1 MTSPDVT
8 EVNDVNGPESAG
20 DPRANEAAGGA
31 AGVAPVPAQE
41 ELAEASS
48 AAGGGWSADGADG
61 SGAVTDHSRA
71 QLEDEAI
78 ALPSG
83 GEKAEKATRAHRAR
97 SFEVSDFERPSTKM
111 EEWRFTPLR
120 VMAPLF
126 EDAATD
132 VRGEDDHPVMYEVET
147 PEEIAVGTLAPGEA
161 PRGTALV
168 PESLV
173 SAVASERCADA
184 LHLKAAKNSEI
195 AEPARVAVAGQGAD
209 RRGNAHIVLET
220 EESSVATFVVHH
232 TGSAQFAENV
242 ELIVG
247 ANSQMTVIALQDW
260 DDDALHIATH
270 HAKLGRDA
278 RLKHIVVSLGG
289 RAVRV
294 DVIGELVE
302 PGAEIENLG
311 LYFADADQYL
321 EHRLFV
327 DHAAPRCT
335 SNSTYKGALQGKG
348 ARSVWVGDVLIRREA
363 EGTNTYELNRN
374 LVLTEGARADS
385 VPNLEIETGE
395 IEGAGHAAATG
406 RFDDEQLFYLRARG
420 IPEIEARRL
429 VVRGFFAEL
438 IQQIDVPE
446 IREHL
451 TDAIEAELARSMN

>member
-1 MTSPDVT
+1 MTTSDMTDVT
-8 EVNDVNGPESAG
+8 GAESAG

-31 AGVAPVPAQE
+31 AGVAPVPAQQ
-41 ELAEASS
+41 ELSEA
-48 AAGGGWSADGADG
+48 AADGP
-61 SGAVTDHSRA
+61 VTDHGSA
-71 QLEDEAI
+71 ELESEGI
-78 ALPSG
+78 ALPG
-83 GEKAEKATRAHRAR
+83 DGAKAEKTTRAHRPR
-97 SFEVSDFERPSTKM
+97 SFEVSDFERPTSKQ

-120 VMAPLF
+120 VLAPLF
-126 EDAATD
+126 EDAETD
-132 VRGEDDHPVMYEVET
+132 VRGEDDHPVTYDVDT
-147 PEEIAVGTLAPGEA
+147 PEGVEASTLAPGEA

-168 PESLV
+168 PEDIV
-173 SAVASERCADA
+173 SAVASARCADA
-184 LHLKAAKNSEI
+184 LHLRAGRNAEI
-195 AEPARVAVAGQGAD
+195 AEPARVTITGQGAD

-220 EESSVATFVVHH
+220 EESAVATYVLDHR
-232 TGSAQFAENV
+232 GSAQMAENV

-247 ANSQMTVIALQDW
+247 ANSSMTVIALQDW
-260 DDDALHIATH
+260 DDDALHITTH

-311 LYFADADQYL
+311 LYFSDADQYL

-348 ARSVWVGDVLIRREA
+348 ARSVWVGDVLIRKEA

-374 LVLTEGARADS
+374 LVLTDGARADS

-451 TDAIEAELARSMN
+451 TASIETELERSMN

>member
-1 MTSPDVT
+1 MTSTDTTDVK
-8 EVNDVNGPESAG
+8 GPESAG
-20 DPRANEAAGGA
+20 DPAANEAAGGA
-31 AGVAPVPAQE
+31 AGAAPVSAQA
-41 ELAEASS
+41 ELAQ
-48 AAGGGWSADGADG
+48 AGPARDGADG

-71 QLEDEAI
+71 QLEDEGISYGTA
-78 ALPSG
+78 AK
-83 GEKAEKATRAHRAR
+83 KADTSRAQRAR
-97 SFEVSDFERPSTKM
+97 SFDVADFTRPTSKV
-111 EEWRFTPLR
+111 EEWRFAPLR
-120 VMAPLF
+120 LFAPLF
-126 EDAATD
+126 EDAPSD
-132 VRGEDDHPVMYEVET
+132 VRGEDQPVDYEVDT
-147 PEEIAVGTLAPGEA
+147 PEGIEVGTLAPGQS

-168 PESLV
+168 PEDIV
-173 SAVASERCADA
+173 SAVASARCADA
-184 LHLKAAKNSEI
+184 LHLRAPRNAEI
-195 AEPARVAVAGQGAD
+195 AEPARVTVAGRGAD
-209 RRGNAHIVLET
+209 RRGNAHVVLET
-220 EESSVATFVVHH
+220 EESATATFVLTH
-232 TGSAQFAENV
+232 TGTAQLAENV
-242 ELIVG
+242 ELVVG
-247 ANSQMTVIALQDW
+247 DNSRMTVISLQDW

-278 RLKHIVVSLGG
+278 RLKHIVVTLGG

-294 DVIGELVE
+294 NSVGEFTE

-311 LYFADADQYL
+311 LYFADADQFL

-348 ARSVWVGDVLIRREA
+348 ARSVWVGDVLIRTEA
-363 EGTNTYELNRN
+363 EGTSTYELNRN

-420 IPEIEARRL
+420 IPELEARRL

-446 IREHL
+446 IRGHL
-451 TDAIEAELARSMN
+451 TESIEAELARSMN